1 MKQRAIIIILDS
13 VGIGHAPDAA
23 NYGDV
28 GASTL
33 ANTAKA
39 VGGLKI
45 PNLQKLG
52 LGNIEPSEILG
63 CPPAPKPLASFGRM
77 TEKNCGK
84 DTTTGH
90 WEMIG
95 THIDVPFATFP
106 NGFPEEFLQRWLKRT
121 GLAGYLCNRPC
132 SGTVII
138 KELGEEHLRTGFPI
152 VYTSADSV
160 FQIAAHEERF
170 GLQKLYEVCSVTRE
184 MADELKIGRVIARPF
199 VGTAG
204 DNFTRT
210 PNRRDYSMRP
220 IGENL
225 LTKLQ
230 SQGLPFY
237 AIGKIEDIYAGLAVT
252 KAVHTKSNAD
262 GMQKLTEAM
271 EEQKEGLIFAN
282 LVDFDMLYGHR
293 RNAKG
298 YADCL
303 EEFDRLLGPVLLHMG
318 RNDHL
323 FISADHG
330 LDPTYKGTD
339 HTRERVPLLIYSPGR
354 AAVDLGTRE
363 TFADLGATVAKVLD
377 LPPLTFGKSCY

>member
-1 MKQRAIIIILDS
+1 
-13 VGIGHAPDAA
+13 
-23 NYGDV
+23 
-28 GASTL
+28 
-33 ANTAKA
+33 
-39 VGGLKI
+39 
-45 PNLQKLG
+45 
-52 LGNIEPSEILG
+52 IEPSEILG
-63 CPPAPKPLASFGRM
+63 CPPAVKPLASFGRM
-77 TEKNCGK
+77 TEVNSGK

-95 THIDVPFATFP
+95 TRIEVPFATFP
-106 NGFPEEFLQRWLKRT
+106 NGFPEEFLQRWLRRT
-121 GLAGYLCNRPC
+121 GLSGYLCNRPC

-184 MADELKIGRVIARPF
+184 MVDELKVGRVIARPF
-199 VGTAG
+199 VGTAA

-220 IGENL
+220 RGENL
-225 LTKLQ
+225 LTRLRDR
-230 SQGLPFY
+230 GLPFY

-262 GMQKLTEAM
+262 GMQKLAQAM
-271 EEQKEGLIFAN
+271 DEQKEGLIFAN

-293 RNAKG
+293 RDPKG
-298 YADCL
+298 YAGCL
-303 EEFDRLLGPVLLHMG
+303 EEFDRLLGPLLLHMG

-339 HTRERVPLLIYSPGR
+339 HTRERVPLLIYSPGSEGR
-354 AAVDLGTRE
+354 DLGTRE

-377 LPPLTFGKSCY
+377 LPPLTFGKSCC